1 MKKEDNN
8 DDFPLYNGGEEDNFE
23 EQDDDFEFEPEDLP
37 DCPLTDLV
45 ISNMM
50 MSKPFGVSWDYDKM
64 KEFLQK
70 RGYKII
76 TRYSD
81 SREIEYE
88 VAIKPGSSYIPEDDF
103 SNIKSIFDSE
113 VQDILLNWLLK
124 Q

>member
-1 MKKEDNN
+1 MKKEDDNN
-8 DDFPLYNGGEEDNFE
+8 DLPLFDGEGGEIFE
-23 EQDDDFEFEPEDLP
+23 EQDDFDFEPEDLP

-50 MSKPFGVSWDYDKM
+50 MSKSFGMNWDYDKM
-64 KEFLQK
+64 KEFLVK
-70 RGYKII
+70 KGYKII

-81 SREIEYE
+81 FREVEYE

-103 SNIKSIFDSE
+103 SNIREIFDQE

>member
-1 MKKEDNN
+1 MKKEENN
-8 DDFPLYNGGEEDNFE
+8 DLPLYDGEDNEFIGE
-23 EQDDDFEFEPEDLP
+23 DQENSFEFEPEDLP

-45 ISNMM
+45 ISSLV
-50 MSKPFGVSWDYDKM
+50 MSKPFGMNWSFDKM
-64 KEFLQK
+64 KGFLKK

-88 VAIKPGSSYIPEDDF
+88 VAIKPKSSFIPEDDF
-103 SNIKSIFDSE
+103 SNIKDVFESE
-113 VQDILLNWLLK
+113 VQDLLLNWLLK